1 MRISEQAKIWLN
13 GRIIPGAEAQTH
25 VLTHTLHYGLGV
37 FEGVRAYETDDGT
50 AIFRLPEHT
59 HRLFLSAKIM
69 GMELPFSEE
78 EISQAQRDVVREN
91 GLKAAYIRP
100 MCYYGSETIGLHAS
114 DLSVHAMVAAGA
126 MPVLHS
132 DGRRRGIR
140 AKISSFSRL
149 HVNVSMC
156 KAKVNG
162 NYVNSM
168 LAVQEV
174 KKAGYDEALM
184 LDTDGF
190 LVEGSGQ
197 NIFLVRNGQL
207 HTPELTSV
215 LDGITRRTVAR
226 FAEDL
231 GLEIRERR
239 ITRDEAYIAD
249 EVFLVGTATE
259 ILPVREVDDRVIGD
273 GERGPITE
281 KLQLMYTETVSGKRP
296 EYKDWLTPV

>member
-13 GRIIPGAEAQTH
+13 GRIIPGAEAQVH
-25 VLTHTLHYGLGV
+25 VLTHTLHYGLGI
-37 FEGVRAYETDDGT
+37 FEGVRAYENDGGA
-50 AIFRLPEHT
+50 AIFRLPEHS

-78 EISQAQRDVVREN
+78 EISQAQLDVVREN
-91 GLKAAYIRP
+91 GLKSAYIRP
-100 MCYYGSETIGLHAS
+100 MCYYGSETIGLHAG
-114 DLSVHAMVAAGA
+114 DLSVHAMVAAGS

-132 DGRRRGIR
+132 DSRRRGIR

-174 KKAGYDEALM
+174 KKAGYDEALL

-197 NIFLVRNGQL
+197 NLFLVRNGQL

-215 LDGITRRTVAR
+215 LDGITRRTVAQ
-226 FAEDL
+226 FAKDL
-231 GLEIRERR
+231 GLEVLERR

-259 ILPVREVDDRVIGD
+259 ILPVREVDDRIVGD
-273 GERGPITE
+273 GECGPITE
-281 KLQLMYTETVSGKRP
+281 KLQTMYMEAVSGKRP
-296 EYKDWLTPV
+296 EYKHWLTPV

>member
-1 MRISEQAKIWLN
+1 MRISEQSKIWLN
-13 GRIIPGAEAQTH
+13 GRIIPGVEAQVH
-25 VLTHTLHYGLGV
+25 VLTHTLHYGLGI
-37 FEGVRAYETDDGT
+37 FEGVRAYETEDGT
-50 AIFRLPEHT
+50 AIFRLPEHS

-69 GMELPFSEE
+69 GMKLPFSEE
-78 EISQAQRDVVREN
+78 DISQAQRDVVREN
-91 GLKAAYIRP
+91 GLKTAYIRP
-100 MCYYGSETIGLHAS
+100 MCYYGSETIGLHAV
-114 DLSVHAMVAAGA
+114 DLQVHAMVAAGS

-132 DGRRRGIR
+132 DSMRQGIR
-140 AKISSFSRL
+140 AKISSFTRL

-168 LAVQEV
+168 LAVQEA
-174 KKAGYDEALM
+174 KKAGYDEALL
-184 LDTDGF
+184 LDTEGF

-197 NIFLVRNGQL
+197 NIFLVRDGQL

-215 LDGITRRTVAR
+215 LDGITRRTVAQ

-231 GLEIRERR
+231 GLEVRERR

-259 ILPVREVDDRVIGD
+259 ILPVREVDDRIVGD
-273 GERGPITE
+273 GGRGPITE
-281 KLQLMYTETVSGKRP
+281 KLQTLYADAVSGRLPK
-296 EYKDWLTPV
+296 YKHWLTLV